1 MGNQLST
8 EARTEFD
15 GVQGDQDLSP
25 PHPSHPPYTP
35 QSPDIVFS
43 SQVPPS
49 ATRVPPSP
57 THQQYNQPDIK
68 MSSSPPPQQPAA
80 MSPKQ
85 GAKFEIPESPD
96 YRQQTSTPVPVPS
109 KSKKRRRGNRPS
121 LISQPRLLESDNA
134 VDNETSVNGSS
145 PGAEEGSASVRRKRK
160 RNERRRKK
168 ALLQASPD
176 LGNLEMPNDP
186 IQSLEPDEVQ
196 ETQQDLIVGLHT
208 TNTTTTESTPPS
220 ASLTKKRKIL
230 GSAGKDRKRQKRDS
244 NGTLGVNS
252 ATSFSGLAES
262 LYAGR
267 KKNRKALEVI
277 EDDSMDT
284 GAPRVSPDNHGQKS
298 ISRDSSVSD
307 LNTNSNDP
315 NLGEAIHPSTESN
328 EMETGS
334 PDSSSSD
341 ADLSPDR
348 MQQDNQNHVVTN
360 QDSNDEEP
368 ESDKRSDGR
377 GEQRSIGNGDLVPQ
391 TMPNA
396 DITNDEYPSDVEDI
410 HNNSSLGLRPKQ
422 SSARK
427 RFVKP
432 TFFEREAE
440 GNANSSANQASSSS
454 ATGKKQPKISAMLQ
468 LQGNGVDTPTLKKT
482 PSKRRAPPKETQPHE
497 LVTGQFSDFELRNI
511 TQAVERWRDDH
522 NLTQSEVND
531 LIQGNPREVK
541 SQEFW
546 ARVVATCP
554 NRRRQKVINQCRRKF
569 HNFVARGAWTPE
581 QHEEL
586 KKMWEIHGS
595 KYAIIGKL
603 INRHPEDVRD
613 RIRNYVVCGESRRV
627 DPWTYE
633 EEEKLRSIISDA
645 VKVIRERR
653 QEGHILSNESDEDL
667 IDWQRVSE
675 LMERTR
681 SRLQCIQKWK
691 LMQKQVQDGV
701 GSIDGGENLP
711 IAQIIQNARD
721 EAETISSRDRY
732 NIVKAIRTFGVNAD
746 GRIPW
751 AKVRKQ
757 LSGRWRRPTIIL
769 VWYRLKHSVPDH
781 IIMTV
786 PEIIKQLSVRYH
798 ETKELDFPSGE
809 DYDQNAEYTEIERKV
824 NKILSKTQRGPR
836 TPATVVKA
844 DDDDDDDDDDDND
857 DDNDVDGD
865 DDKEIADYNKES
877 GADEDSQ
884 EEDSESNEEDQQIEK
899 NEDKAE
905 NEKSKGSIQSRDE
918 SDDESASSDQS
929 EDEELSEQPRTEHA
943 SDDSSDLEN
952 NVEEDENLQRESSV
966 QSPIANIRS
975 RKASKSQKRYSLSS
989 KATTSRTPI
998 SGKRKIATKM
1008 AKPNNNEQG
1017 LDVEEELSS
1026 DTNASEVE
1034 SIPAH

>member
-8 EARTEFD
+8 EVKTEFD
-15 GVQGDQDLSP
+15 GVEGDPDLTP

-49 ATRVPPSP
+49 ATRLPPSP
-57 THQQYNQPDIK
+57 THQQYNQLDIK

-80 MSPKQ
+80 VLPKHSTEV
-85 GAKFEIPESPD
+85 EIPESPD
-96 YRQQTSTPVPVPS
+96 YKQQISTPVPGSS

-121 LISQPRLLESDNA
+121 LISQHRFLDLDNV
-134 VDNETSVNGSS
+134 VDNETNLNSSS
-145 PGAEEGSASVRRKRK
+145 PGAEEGSLSAR
-160 RNERRRKK
+160 RRRKK
-168 ALLQASPD
+168 RNKMRQKKAQLQASPD

-186 IQSLEPDEVQ
+186 IQSLEADEVQ
-196 ETQQDLIVGLHT
+196 ETQQSPIIGLHT
-208 TNTTTTESTPPS
+208 TNSTTTESIPS
-220 ASLTKKRKIL
+220 RVSLSKKRKIL
-230 GSAGKDRKRQKRDS
+230 GSATKDRKRQKLDI
-244 NGTLGVNS
+244 NGSLGVNS
-252 ATSFSGLAES
+252 VTSFSGLAES

-284 GAPRVSPDNHGQKS
+284 SIPRVSPGNLRQES
-298 ISRDSSVSD
+298 ISHDSSVSD
-307 LNTNSNDP
+307 SNTNSNSP
-315 NLGEAIHPSTESN
+315 NLEQAIHPSTESN
-328 EMETGS
+328 EMETRS
-334 PDSSSSD
+334 PEDSSSDTGLLPNSM
-341 ADLSPDR
+341 R
-348 MQQDNQNHVVTN
+348 QDDQNHATN
-360 QDSNDEEP
+360 PDSDGEEP
-368 ESDKRSDGR
+368 ESDKGSDSR
-377 GEQRSIGNGDLVPQ
+377 EEQRSISDRNLVPQ

-396 DITNDEYPSDVEDI
+396 DTTDDEYPPDFQDI
-410 HNNSSLGLRPKQ
+410 QNSSSISLRPKQ
-422 SSARK
+422 HSARK
-427 RFVKP
+427 RVAKP
-432 TFFEREAE
+432 SFFEHEAE
-440 GNANSSANQASSSS
+440 GNANSLTKQASSSS
-454 ATGKKQPKISAMLQ
+454 ATGKKQAKISAMLQ
-468 LQGNGVDTPTLKKT
+468 GNGINTPTPKKT

-497 LVTGQFSDFELRNI
+497 LATGQFSDFELRNI
-511 TQAVERWRDDH
+511 SQAVERWRDDH
-522 NLTQSEVND
+522 NLTQSEMND

-581 QHEEL
+581 QHDEL
-586 KKMWEIHGS
+586 RKMWEIHGS
-595 KYAIIGKL
+595 KYAVIGKL

-627 DPWTYE
+627 DPWTYD

-653 QEGHILSNESDEDL
+653 QEGHIVSDESDEDL

-675 LMERTR
+675 LMKRTR

-711 IAQIIQNARD
+711 IDQIIQNARD

-757 LSGRWRRPTIIL
+757 SGDRWRRPTIIL

-781 IIMTV
+781 GIMTV
-786 PEIIKQLSVRYH
+786 PEIIKQLSVKYH

-809 DYDQNAEYTEIERKV
+809 DYDQNAEYNEIERKV
-824 NKILSKTQRGPR
+824 NKILSKTQRGPK
-836 TPATVVKA
+836 TPATVVKT
-844 DDDDDDDDDDDND
+844 DDEDDEDDDDN
-857 DDNDVDGD
+857 N
-865 DDKEIADYNKES
+865 DKEIANDNKES
-877 GADEDSQ
+877 DADEDSQ
-884 EEDSESNEEDQQIEK
+884 EDAENNEEEQQIGE
-899 NEDKAE
+899 NNDKAE
-905 NEKSKGSIQSRDE
+905 NEESESSVQSRGESDE
-918 SDDESASSDQS
+918 SDESDQS
-929 EDEELSEQPRTEHA
+929 EDEELPEQVITEHTSDGSA
-943 SDDSSDLEN
+943 SLGN
-952 NVEEDENLQRESSV
+952 NVEEDENFQRESSTEY
-966 QSPIANIRS
+966 PIANMRS
-975 RKASKSQKRYSLSS
+975 QRVLKNQNRRSLSN
-989 KATTSRTPI
+989 KAMASRTPI
-998 SGKRKIATKM
+998 SSKRKVVTKRNE
-1008 AKPNNNEQG
+1008 PIDNEQC

-1034 SIPAH
+1034 SIPAHL